1 MPLHPLIK
9 ARACVQSSAP
19 ERPSKI
25 ALAVSRKSDGI
36 YAFVVYI
43 RVNLNNKLDKNFV
56 GIPKEP
62 YAFSNNAEG
71 FLGSASFEKTH
82 PLSLR
87 AIQAYLSI
95 CRTRPLRLKSS
106 HLGLKF
112 RGAKKN

>member
-9 ARACVQSSAP
+9 RAHASNLARLNAP
-19 ERPSKI
+19 QKQR
-25 ALAVSRKSDGI
+25 LRFSRKSDGI

-71 FLGSASFEKTH
+71 FLGSPSFENASFVIAGDT
-82 PLSLR
+82 S
-87 AIQAYLSI
+87 LSI
-95 CRTRPLRLKSS
+95 DM
-106 HLGLKF
+106 
-112 RGAKKN
+112 